1 MATSNVKR
9 LAAGALVVAGL
20 AVAQLIPEEGF
31 ERVAKPP
38 IPGDRCTYG
47 YGSTFHLDG
56 TPVKCGESISR
67 QAASDLLT
75 ATVRDRYEAGIN
87 ACAGDIPMLARE
99 KAILVRLAYQ
109 NGVSAV
115 CGYSIIDHFRA
126 GKYDAGCRSILT
138 IDLLQGRHCSLPENR
153 HRKDGCNGLM
163 NRREK
168 QVRQCLGTEPME
180 GIEWTPNAAGQDS
193 AHTIAPL
200 RSLDTIATAV
210 VFTGNA

>member
-20 AVAQLIPEEGF
+20 VVAQLIPEEGF

-47 YGSTFHLDG
+47 YGSTYHLDG
-56 TPVKCGESISR
+56 TPVQCGETISR
-67 QAASDLLT
+67 QAASSLLA
-75 ATVRDRYEAGIN
+75 ATVRDKYEAGIN
-87 ACAGDIPMLARE
+87 ACAGDIPMLPRE
-99 KAILVRLAYQ
+99 KAALVRLAYQ

-115 CGYSIIDHFRA
+115 CGYSIISKFRA
-126 GKYDAGCRSILT
+126 GDYEAGCRSILT
-138 IDLLQGRHCSLPENR
+138 ISRLQGRNCALPENR

-168 QVRQCLGTEPME
+168 QVRQCLGLEPME
-180 GIEWTPNAAGQDS
+180 GVEWTPNAAGQDS
-193 AHTIAPL
+193 VNPTAPL
-200 RSLDTIATAV
+200 RSLGTIATAV